1 MSRRRD
7 TVVLDRRVFLRDLGW
22 GAVGLV
28 ISPLAACSTPPTQ
41 VTTSLPSPSVTTG
54 ARAGTTLATQPEPGA
69 VVRWERVDLG
79 FVSAYVLA
87 RGGEA
92 AVVDTGV
99 AGSADAI
106 EEVLV
111 GMALGWESVGHV
123 ILTHSHRDHVGSI
136 AQVLERAGSATA
148 YAGVDD
154 IPDIDAPRTVEGVS
168 DGDIV
173 FGLEI
178 IATPGHT
185 PGHICVLDPAG
196 GVLVAGDALNG
207 SDGGVAGPNPEFT
220 ADMDA
225 ALRSV
230 VKLAALRFDT
240 LLFGHGEPVE
250 GEADQAVASLVA
262 SS

>member
-1 MSRRRD
+1 
-7 TVVLDRRVFLRDLGW
+7 
-22 GAVGLV
+22 
-28 ISPLAACSTPPTQ
+28 
-41 VTTSLPSPSVTTG
+41 
-54 ARAGTTLATQPEPGA
+54 
-69 VVRWERVDLG
+69 
-79 FVSAYVLA
+79 
-87 RGGEA
+87 
-92 AVVDTGV
+92 VVDTGV

-136 AQVLERAGSATA
+136 AQVLERAGSATT

-168 DGDIV
+168 DGDLV

-207 SDGGVAGPNPEFT
+207 SESGVAGPNPEFT
-220 ADMDA
+220 ADMDT

-240 LLFGHGEPVE
+240 VLFGHGEPVE
-250 GEADQAVASLVA
+250 SDADQAVAALAA